1 MEPTQETKFCQ
12 YYCQD
17 LTSMTLPDTR
27 KALRL
32 RKIWW
37 KWKRY
42 AWYFRVLGPIKFF
55 NRMSSSS
62 PSKPTSANPSTKSS
76 DASGSVTPVNLE
88 PGELVEVRSVKEIFA
103 TLDRDG
109 KLKGLRFTPEMSKY
123 CGKKLRVYR
132 RIKKIIIETTGEM
145 RNMKSPTVLLEGSI
159 CDGSA
164 HSGCERS
171 CFLFWREEWL
181 KMVPPEN
188 QQKS

>member
-1 MEPTQETKFCQ
+1 MMDQMQDIKFCQ
-12 YYCQD
+12 CYYQD

-32 RKIWW
+32 KKIWW

-42 AWYFRVLGPIKFF
+42 AWYFRVLGPINFLNK
-55 NRMSSSS
+55 MSSSG
-62 PSKPTSANPSTKSS
+62 PSKSASDKVSIKSS
-76 DASGSVTPVNLE
+76 EALDSEGPLNLE
-88 PGELVEVRSVKEIFA
+88 PGELVEVRSVKEIFS

-109 KLKGLRFTPEMSKY
+109 ELKGLRFTPEMSKY
-123 CGKKLRVYR
+123 CGKKVRVYK

-145 RNMKSPTVLLEGSI
+145 RSMKSPTVLLEGVI

-164 HSGCERS
+164 HSGCERT

-181 KMVPPEN
+181 KKVAPES
-188 QQKS
+188 Q

>member
-1 MEPTQETKFCQ
+1 M
-12 YYCQD
+12 
-17 LTSMTLPDTR
+17 S
-27 KALRL
+27 
-32 RKIWW
+32 
-37 KWKRY
+37 
-42 AWYFRVLGPIKFF
+42 
-55 NRMSSSS
+55 SSSS
-62 PSKPTSANPSTKSS
+62 PSKAVSNNSGAKSP
-76 DASGSVTPVNLE
+76 DASDSEIPVNLE

-132 RIKKIIIETTGEM
+132 RISKLIIETTGEM
-145 RNMKSPTVLLEGSI
+145 RNMKSPTFLLEGSI

-171 CFLFWREEWL
+171 CFLFWRDEWL
-181 KMVPPEN
+181 KRVPPQD